1 MVGSEQGAGTVKNN
15 GPVEVEKSVIAKDIV
30 KSYKSFFGSRN
41 VVLQDISLDI
51 FRDEI
56 FGILGPNGSGK
67 TTLISIFSTLIYP
80 DSGSLRILGVN
91 ARKNPGAI
99 RKLVNISTA
108 KPNFPWSLTAEDNL
122 KYSAMLYGIHGPELK
137 RIVDN
142 SIEAFELGKY
152 RDVQFDN
159 LSTGLKQRLS
169 LAKAMLN
176 DPKIIFLDEPTTG
189 LDPEVA
195 SRTRSLIKEIQQR
208 GVSIIMSTH
217 YMPEAEQLC
226 DRIAF
231 LRKGQITALGTPQEL
246 KNLLALGEK
255 VTVIYQGPV
264 DLRALEKVP
273 GVMKVNSSP
282 RRVELVL
289 DRVGQ
294 AGSLDKVIKI
304 FGQAEI
310 LDLRVEEP
318 DMEDVFLELAR

>member
-1 MVGSEQGAGTVKNN
+1 MVGSVGAKRPLEFET
-15 GPVEVEKSVIAKDIV
+15 SVVAKDIV
-30 KSYKSFFGSRN
+30 KSYKNFFSSRTT
-41 VVLQDISLDI
+41 VLQDISLEI
-51 FRDEI
+51 SSDEI
-56 FGILGPNGSGK
+56 FGLLGPNGSGK
-67 TTLISIFSTLIYP
+67 TTLLSIFSTMIYP
-80 DSGSLRILGVN
+80 DSGSLMVLGID
-91 ARKNPGAI
+91 ARKNPDAI
-99 RKLVNISTA
+99 RRLINISTA
-108 KPNFPWSLTAEDNL
+108 KPNFPWSLTAEENL
-122 KYSAMLYGIHGPELK
+122 RYSAMLYGIHGPELK
-137 RIVDN
+137 RIVDD
-142 SIEAFELGKY
+142 SIDAFELREY

-169 LAKAMLN
+169 LAKATLN

-231 LRKGQITALGTPQEL
+231 LRKGQITALGTPLEL
-246 KNLLALGEK
+246 KNHLALGEK
-255 VTVIYQGPV
+255 MTVIYQGPV

-273 GVMKVNSSP
+273 GVMKVSSSP
-282 RRVELVL
+282 RKVELVL
-289 DRVGQ
+289 DRIGQ

-310 LDLRVEEP
+310 LDIRVEEP
-318 DMEDVFLELAR
+318 DMEDVFIELAR